1 MPSMM
6 KQKFKNTIR
15 LKMIVPAI
23 IFGLLGVVSVATAQK
38 TTPTSTVPKKPVDVM
53 LNKRNANEV
62 VQRALAEWGRA
73 MLDSSPSAPDHA
85 KLNNRYTF
93 LYTLTYMLEV
103 QEKLN
108 VSNCIEEAGK
118 VIWKEKLITDET
130 AYYEAIAEVKSL
142 LLKSNNLH
150 YKE

>member
-1 MPSMM
+1 MM

-53 LNKRNANEV
+53 LNKRNASEV

-73 MLDSSPSAPDHA
+73 MLDSNPSAPDHA

-93 LYTLTYMLEV
+93 LYTLTYVLEV

-118 VIWKEKLITDET
+118 TIWKEKLITDEA
-130 AYYEAIAEVKSL
+130 AYFEAIAEVKNL
-142 LLKSNNLH
+142 LSKSNNLN